1 MKVSCSV
8 AINPPSQAADEP
20 VPVAVLANVV
30 FPRCSKSPVLVMV
43 AVVADVKVK
52 LPEKLP
58 LKGLEWEAKTTGN
71 APSIA
76 RTAKIVEARTSLFIL
91 F

>member
-1 MKVSCSV
+1 
-8 AINPPSQAADEP
+8 
-20 VPVAVLANVV
+20 
-30 FPRCSKSPVLVMV
+30 MV

>member
-8 AINPPSQAADEP
+8 AVIPPLHVAE
-20 VPVAVLANVV
+20 PVAVAVFANVTV
-30 FPRCSKSPVLVMV
+30 PRCSKWPVPVMV
-43 AVVADVKVK
+43 ALVADVRVK
-52 LPEKLP
+52 LPMKLP
-58 LKGLEWEAKTTGN
+58 LKGLEWAANAIGN

-76 RTAKIVEARTSLFIL
+76 RTARMVGIRINLFIL